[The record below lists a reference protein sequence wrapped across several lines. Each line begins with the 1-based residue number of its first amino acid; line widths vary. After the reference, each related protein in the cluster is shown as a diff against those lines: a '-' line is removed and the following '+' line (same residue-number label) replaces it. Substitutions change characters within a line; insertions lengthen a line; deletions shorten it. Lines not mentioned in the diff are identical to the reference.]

1 MPLLGVKVSIG
12 CHGVIS
18 SSSDTVDIGRVTCG
32 KVWAKIQLS
41 NKSNPQ
47 HILRRGI
54 SARWW
59 PPIKLT
65 AAASKRLISSS
76 YRASTPCYLFPCQHY
91 CRWFQVLPVCSPRK
105 SKCKK
110 GVSVSFDTVRGCTVR
125 ERGVWQNWMDL
136 TTSVYEKYREK
147 LLSLDAH

>member
-1 MPLLGVKVSIG
+1 MPLLGVTVSIV

-18 SSSDTVDIGRVTCG
+18 PSSETVDIGQVTCG
-32 KVWAKIQLS
+32 KVRAKIQLS
-41 NKSNPQ
+41 NNSNPQ
-47 HILRRGI
+47 HILRWGI

-65 AAASKRLISSS
+65 AAVSKRLISSS
-76 YRASTPCYLFPCQHY
+76 YRASTLWYLFHCQHY
-91 CRWFQVLPVCSPRK
+91 CLWFQVLPVCSPRK

-110 GVSVSFDTVRGCTVR
+110 GVMVSFDTAKGCTVSKR
-125 ERGVWQNWMDL
+125 SVWQNLMDL

-147 LLSLDAH
+147 LLSLDAP

>member
-1 MPLLGVKVSIG
+1 MPLLGVTVSIV
-12 CHGVIS
+12 CHRVIS